1 MASSTSTKTTADLY
15 GVEIVV
21 DEKGRKKYKKG
32 KFLGKVWSAFL
43 SWFSQYS
50 IPPPSLSHSH
60 THTHMHTP
68 FQGGFARCYELVDI
82 DTNKVYAGKIVAKS
96 LLTKSHQKEKV
107 HLT

>member
-43 SWFSQYS
+43 S
-50 IPPPSLSHSH
+50 
-60 THTHMHTP
+60 
-68 FQGGFARCYELVDI
+68 
-82 DTNKVYAGKIVAKS
+82 
-96 LLTKSHQKEKV
+96 
-107 HLT
+107 